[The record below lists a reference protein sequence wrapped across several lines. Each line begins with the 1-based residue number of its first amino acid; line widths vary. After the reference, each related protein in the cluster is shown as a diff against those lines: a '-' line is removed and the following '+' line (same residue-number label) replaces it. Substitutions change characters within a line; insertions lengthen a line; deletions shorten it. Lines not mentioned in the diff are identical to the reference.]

1 MKKTLGLILSI
12 LVFFSIAWC
21 FNFTAYA
28 WEETSE
34 YHYGELGDGTVE
46 IARYLGSA
54 KKVVIP
60 SEINGKKVSK
70 ISADAFYGHRNLENV
85 TIPES
90 VVSIGMG
97 AFDDTALYNNKANW
111 TDGVLYIS
119 NYLIDANPKK
129 IQGSYTIKKGTK
141 CIAESAFESCT
152 KLTKVVIPDSV
163 VTIGDLAF
171 AECTK
176 LKSIKLSKNLKL
188 MGAYA
193 FEKTAFSKNT
203 KNWTNESLY
212 LSNYLI
218 EVDKKV
224 KGTYKVKEGTI
235 GIIGQAFAEN
245 KNISKVIIPDSVENL
260 DEAIFYNCSKLKEV
274 KLPKNLKYIPSD
286 TFSECTSLKS
296 ISIPKSVTK
305 IGQGA
310 FNGCES
316 LKEIKLPANIDYI
329 ADFAFDG
336 CTSLKSLTIPDKVT
350 CFKGCFDVC
359 ENLLSITIPTSVKI
373 IDAYTF
379 DYQECPKLTRINY
392 RGTVAQWKQIKIG
405 SYNGGLKNLV
415 VYCKDGNILPIKS
428 TKIKSIQVDFKSMKI
443 TWEKVTNAKDYQV
456 QIATDVNFIK
466 NKKNYTVKGTSTTIK
481 NLKSRQKYYVRVRS
495 QRGKIY
501 TNWTKVKIVTTR

>member
-70 ISADAFYGHRNLENV
+70 ISADAFYGHKNLEKV

-119 NYLIDANPKK
+119 NYLIDANPQK

-163 VTIGDLAF
+163 
-171 AECTK
+171 
-176 LKSIKLSKNLKL
+176 
-188 MGAYA
+188 
-193 FEKTAFSKNT
+193 
-203 KNWTNESLY
+203 
-212 LSNYLI
+212 
-218 EVDKKV
+218 
-224 KGTYKVKEGTI
+224 
-235 GIIGQAFAEN
+235 
-245 KNISKVIIPDSVENL
+245 ENL
-260 DEAIFYNCSKLKEV
+260 DEGIFYNCSKLKEV

-310 FNGCES
+310 FYGCES

-336 CTSLKSLTIPDKVT
+336 CTSLKSITIPDKVT
-350 CFKGCFDVC
+350 CFKGCFDAC

-373 IDAYTF
+373 IDAHTF

-392 RGTVAQWKQIKIG
+392 KGTVAQWKQIKIG

-443 TWEKVTNAKDYQV
+443 TWEKVANAKDYQV

-466 NKKNYTVKGTSTTIK
+466 NKKTYTVKGTSTTIK

-501 TNWTKVKIVTTR
+501 TNWTKVKTVTTR